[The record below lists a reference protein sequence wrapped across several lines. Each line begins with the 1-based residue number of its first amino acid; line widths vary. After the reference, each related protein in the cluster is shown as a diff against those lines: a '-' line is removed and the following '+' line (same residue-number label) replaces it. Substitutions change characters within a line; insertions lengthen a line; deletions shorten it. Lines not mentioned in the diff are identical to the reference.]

1 MTGPDEFSVVP
12 PDSDG
17 AQAAMSSYFAELD
30 DRFPE
35 GFDATAALDEAV
47 DAFRSPAGL
56 FVVAGDPTSPS
67 ACGGI
72 AFLDADR
79 AEVRRMWVA
88 PASRGRGLASRLLG
102 HLEQLA
108 ADEGRTTVLLDT
120 HRVLHEAQA
129 LYLKNGYTAV
139 ARYNTNPH
147 AAHWFAKQLPAS

>member
-1 MTGPDEFSVVP
+1 MAPDQFFVVP
-12 PDSDG
+12 PDSAG
-17 AQAAMSSYFAELD
+17 ARAAMSSYFAELD
-30 DRFPE
+30 HRFPE

-47 DAFRSPAGL
+47 DAFRPPAGL

-88 PASRGRGLASRLLG
+88 PDSRGHGLASRLLA

-129 LYLKNGYTAV
+129 LYARNGYTAV
-139 ARYNTNPH
+139 ARYNTNPY
-147 AAHWFAKQLPAS
+147 AGHWFAKQLPTS